1 MAQRWQQKLWMK
13 TCGTLCEP
21 VNLDG
26 FPYFSFLVGMKCRFS
41 FILTAKYGTDCRAA
55 PVCPHFWALV
65 VNKMEMMW
73 QGIFAILR
81 ANPNGLCERVE
92 ANSTWACWEHICC
105 RLNAW
110 AFLSWERLS
119 TCWEPLKWALL
130 LLSWW
135 GSIWCR
141 SCHEQQGNG
150 SGTSTG
156 SWVGHPSQI
165 LDMSVHGSH
174 WWDVHQSCGWDAHPR
189 FLTSQPI
196 VLVKR
201 KWKVPKEQKN
211 HLEIKSREEVGLIWR
226 PKGRVDAP
234 GFQWHAAVR
243 GEENIFSCCLH
254 VNGFMNIQ
262 NKWTFGKR
270 DF

>member
-26 FPYFSFLVGMKCRFS
+26 FPYFSFLVGMKCRFN

-105 RLNAW
+105 RLCLSIPVLKEAEHLLR
-110 AFLSWERLS
+110 AIEMSSVAAVMVRVHMVQELSWAARQWFWHQHWVMGG
-119 TCWEPLKWALL
+119 TPIPD
-130 LLSWW
+130 SWHVSPW
-135 GSIWCR
+135 QSLVGCPP
-141 SCHEQQGNG
+141 EL
-150 SGTSTG
+150 
-156 SWVGHPSQI
+156 WVGCPSQI
-165 LDMSVHGSH
+165 LDIS
-174 WWDVHQSCGWDAHPR
+174 AHC
-189 FLTSQPI
+189 TCQEKMESS
-196 VLVKR
+196 KGT
-201 KWKVPKEQKN
+201 KKT
-211 HLEIKSREEVGLIWR
+211 LEIKSREEVGLIWR